1 MEGVEPV
8 RPGGDAVLGRS
19 SSRLGKLADR
29 MADRKIVARLF
40 TRSQRHGRAVA
51 ILTPVEAESARCVH
65 TSRRLGLPL
74 GCWPYGRPCCR
85 WSLESKRP

>member
-40 TRSQRHGRAVA
+40 TRPSFLLQTR
-51 ILTPVEAESARCVH
+51 IS
-65 TSRRLGLPL
+65 
-74 GCWPYGRPCCR
+74 Y
-85 WSLESKRP
+85 